1 MQQSVSAYSQS
12 VTGNQKQQFN
22 AKDGNNIDLADLV
35 KAV

>member
-12 VTGNQKQQFN
+12 VTGNQKQFN